1 MRIKTLIVGVALGAI
16 AVGGIYMMRAAR
28 PVSEDVSGD
37 TKEVKKATKV
47 KEGVVAQRARKGR
60 PPIPQA
66 TDPVSRAIVAMLGVG
81 NEADEERK
89 LTDEIYAVL
98 AKMTED
104 QRKAVKMRIFLDK
117 GQKHEAIRLAR
128 DLMDSTDPEVRYHVA
143 NVLGWIGPAGLPEL
157 TAMLADSD
165 LQVAQTAF
173 DQWQNAFNLIEI
185 DAEKAEVL
193 GDLLPNLDSRA
204 QMDLALMSV
213 TRMRQEMALET
224 LSEIIEGN
232 RGTEVEKAA
241 VAMWNHMTCDIST
254 GEKVEYANPDSVQ
267 EYLQIKR
274 DEQQNAAELWK
285 QIAEAIAKGDDN
297 TARALLGLDVIADS
311 TSSPGNQEE

>member
-1 MRIKTLIVGVALGAI
+1 
-16 AVGGIYMMRAAR
+16 MMRAMR
-28 PVSEDVSGD
+28 PDSVDVSGNA
-37 TKEVKKATKV
+37 KEVKKAAKGKDKAT
-47 KEGVVAQRARKGR
+47 AHRPRKGR
-60 PPIPQA
+60 PPLPQA
-66 TDPVSRAIVAMLGVG
+66 TDPVSRAIVAMLEVG
-81 NEADEERK
+81 DEAGEERK
-89 LTDEIYAVL
+89 LTEEILAVL

-128 DLMDSTDPEVRYHVA
+128 DLMDSPDPEVRRHVV

-157 TAMLADSD
+157 TAMLSD
-165 LQVAQTAF
+165 PDPLVAQTAL

-185 DAEKAEVL
+185 DAEKAGVL
-193 GDLLPNLDSRA
+193 CDLLPNLDSRA

-232 RGTEVEKAA
+232 RGTEVERAA
-241 VAMWNHMTCDIST
+241 VDMWNHMTCDIST
-254 GEKVEYANPDSVQ
+254 GEKVEYANSDSVQ

-274 DEQQNAAELWK
+274 EEQINATELWK
-285 QIAEAIAKGDDN
+285 QIADAIAKGDDE
-297 TARALLGLDVIADS
+297 TARALLGLDPIADS